1 LKKSCHTC
9 AHFCPQT
16 YAGEV
21 YDIGRCCHL
30 GFFRAGL
37 AKPPEEVGG
46 NIIEPPVNGLR
57 NAEFLKD
64 LHDRGFYFY
73 DLPDI
78 RNPLLCE
85 HWRSPL
91 SIFQEILDFYH
102 DDLDTVVS
110 KLGQEVPYMLL
121 EWMKDPTFEE
131 KKYEKLH
138 HVLTGEYTAQEV
150 PERVLNSYNSCQGCA
165 YFKRE
170 IGEDGSINPFRG
182 TCAQMGISSGV
193 WAARG
198 EENPVTYSFLGCN
211 NWKSVNQAEPVM
223 ISDYLRV
230 FTETNPILSVED
242 LKKFY
247 AYSCISRKKRLVEA
261 EHKALLGTDLIA
273 LLKSRHA
280 GTRHVLFYTDFDFG
294 FVSQFFGKSLHESSK
309 ESEAYWKQFQHY
321 TTAEDDLFGAP
332 PQSGDVLLNP
342 VIELQILEEF
352 GSQFSISTIKEEMGE
367 KVKAE
372 IAALKEGKDV
382 RDAT

>member
-1 LKKSCHTC
+1 MKKSCHTC
-9 AHFCPQT
+9 QNFINQT
-16 YAGEV
+16 WGEEV
-21 YDIGRCCHL
+21 YDVGRCCHL

-46 NIIEPPVNGLR
+46 KIIEPAETGLR

-64 LHDRGFYFY
+64 LHARGYYFW

-78 RNPLLCE
+78 RYPQKCE

-91 SIFQEILDFYH
+91 SIFREILDFYS

-121 EWMKDPTFEE
+121 EWMKNPTFEE
-131 KKYEKLH
+131 RKYEKLH
-138 HVLTGEYTAQEV
+138 HVLTGEYTALEV
-150 PERVLNSYNSCQGCA
+150 PEKVLNSYNSCQGCA

-182 TCAQMGISSGV
+182 TCAQMDISSGV
-193 WAARG
+193 WAGQRR
-198 EENPVTYSFLGCN
+198 ENPRTYSFLGCN
-211 NWKSVNQAEPVM
+211 NWKSVNPVEPTPV
-223 ISDYLRV
+223 SDRFLI
-230 FTETNPILSVED
+230 FSEANPILSVED
-242 LKKFY
+242 FKKFY
-247 AYSCISRKKRLVEA
+247 AYSCISRKKRLIEV
-261 EHKALLGTDLIA
+261 EHKAILGTDLIA

-280 GTRHVLFYTDFDFG
+280 DTKHVQFYTDFDFG

-309 ESEAYWKQFQHY
+309 ESTEYWGQFQHY
-321 TTAEDDLFGAP
+321 TTAEDDLFGLP
-332 PQSGDVLLNP
+332 PQEEVQFNSVD
-342 VIELQILEEF
+342 ELQILEEF
-352 GSQFSISTIKEEMGE
+352 GSQFSISAIKEEMSE

-372 IAALKEGKDV
+372 LAALKEGNDV